1 MYLEKKNKPKLLRK
15 LFIPFLGL
23 ASLFSFP
30 IGTDFSLFFLI
41 TLYIFFFIKNQGP
54 VLLFALFSFSSII
67 PFLLESVEIKTTFY
81 NEYYS
86 SSYYDDVFF
95 SYLLF
100 LIIFLIGING
110 LKINLSTIFNKYKKR
125 DIYFKLC
132 GFIQLFILLFGK
144 RGDTILSSG
153 YANVNASAFSSFLG
167 FSINEYYLIF
177 LVITLFI
184 YKPNKY
190 IHILNILFVVKNILF
205 GGRVEA
211 LQILFAYSIFLN
223 INFKSVKNLLIGIVL
238 LVGFQVMGSIRHL
251 GLSIEL
257 ISNALSNTSFFK
269 LAFLQGATSTFSEVI
284 YSSSVMQGIV
294 SDNLISQNLRFEM
307 VIQHFFSY
315 IFPYSFLNEKA
326 DISLFSQSISMG
338 AGGGGLPSAYF
349 YFFGGLPFVIIGS
362 LIYVNIFRKM
372 HKSQNYIFNALGL
385 LMLITMPRWLLYNH
399 ITFIKSSFYLLIILY
414 FFYRVKVKV
423 KTKN

>member
-1 MYLEKKNKPKLLRK
+1 MYLEKKNKAKLLRK

-23 ASLFSFP
+23 ASLFFFP
-30 IGTDFSLFFLI
+30 IGTDYSLFFLI
-41 TLYIFFFIKNQGP
+41 TLYIFFYIRNQGP
-54 VLLFALFSFSSII
+54 VLLFALFSFLSII

-86 SSYYDDVFF
+86 SSYYNDVFF

-110 LKINLSTIFNKYKKR
+110 LNINFSTILNKYKKR

-132 GFIQLFILLFGK
+132 VFIQLFILLFGK
-144 RGDTILSSG
+144 TGDTILSTG
-153 YANVNASAFSSFLG
+153 YGNVNTNVFFGFLDL
-167 FSINEYYLIF
+167 SINEYYLIF

-205 GGRVEA
+205 GGRIEA
-211 LQILFAYSIFLN
+211 LQILIAYSIFLN
-223 INFKSVKNLLIGIVL
+223 INLKSVKNLLIGFVL
-238 LVGFQVMGSIRHL
+238 VVGFQVMGSIRHL
-251 GLSIEL
+251 GLSLEL
-257 ISNALSNTSFFK
+257 ISNALSDTSIFQ

-284 YSSSVMQGIV
+284 YSSSVIQGV
-294 SDNLISQNLRFEM
+294 VNDNLISQNLRIEM
-307 VIQHFFSY
+307 ISQHFFSY
-315 IFPYSFLNEKA
+315 IFPYSFLDEKA
-326 DISLFSQSISMG
+326 NIPMYVQSISMG

-349 YFFGGLPFVIIGS
+349 YFFGGLPFVILGS

-372 HKSQNYIFNALGL
+372 HKSQNYIFNALGI
-385 LMLITMPRWLLYNH
+385 LMLITTPRWLLYNH
-399 ITFIKSSFYLLIILY
+399 VTFLKSSFYLLIILY
-414 FFYRVKVKV
+414 LFYRVKVKL
-423 KTKN
+423 KN